1 MSDNQNIKE
10 ILVAKAK
17 ALVPLIASRAADVAA
32 QRRPDDAVMQAL
44 ADAGIISMFVPK
56 RWGGAEAPLSTMM
69 EVVEIISSACP
80 STGWIASFY
89 ISHNIYVSKFPLKTQ
104 EECFGGKG
112 YVQMPAAT
120 APDMVATKVDGGW
133 EVSGRASWGSGICHA
148 DVVMM
153 SGMAPDGP
161 RGFIMPV
168 EQVAMHDVWRF
179 AGMAGTGS
187 NDYQADKIF
196 VPDHY
201 SLPSIEMHAG
211 RTEGSSHHENPL
223 FHIPFLMSAY
233 CTILPVLTGSLRG
246 GYEAFAEILSKRVRN
261 FTGTVVKEQPVA
273 HVNLGE
279 FSIATDAAGRLAR
292 DLCGW
297 IEERMGGED
306 FTQQDRLY
314 AKGQTAF
321 ISKICRDTMNAMMA
335 ASGAS
340 SFHEDQPL
348 QRYWRDLNTV
358 STHTFWDWDV
368 TREMTGRMKLGLPV
382 MHPLV

>member
-1 MSDNQNIKE
+1 MSDNHTIKDE
-10 ILVAKAK
+10 LVAKAK
-17 ALVPLIASRAADVAA
+17 ALAPAIAARAADVAA
-32 QRRPDDAVMQAL
+32 QRKPADESIQEL
-44 ADAGIISMFVPK
+44 IDAGIIQMFVPK

-69 EVVEIISSACP
+69 EVVEIISAVCP
-80 STGWIASFY
+80 STGWIAAFY
-89 ISHNIYVSKFPLKTQ
+89 ISHNIYISKFPLKTQ
-104 EECFGGKG
+104 EELFGGKG
-112 YVQMPAAT
+112 YVLMPAAT
-120 APDMVATKVDGGW
+120 APNMVATKVDGGW
-133 EVSGRASWGSGICHA
+133 EVSGRASWGSGIMQA

-153 SGMAPDGP
+153 SGMTAEGP

-168 EQVAMHDVWRF
+168 EDVTVHDVWHF
-179 AGMAGTGS
+179 TGMAGTGS
-187 NDYQADKIF
+187 NDYQADKVF

-201 SLPSIEMHAG
+201 SLPSVEMHAG
-211 RTEGSSHHENPL
+211 RTEGSSHHDNPL

-233 CTILPVLTGSLRG
+233 CTILPVLTGTLRG
-246 GYEAFAEILSKRVRN
+246 GYDAYADITAKRVRN
-261 FTGTVVKEQPVA
+261 FTGAVVKEQPVA
-273 HVNLGE
+273 HVHLGE
-279 FSIATDAAGRLAR
+279 YSIATDAVGRLAR
-292 DLCGW
+292 DVYRW

-306 FTQQDRLY
+306 FSQADRLY

-321 ISKICRDTMNAMMA
+321 VSKTCRDTMNAMMA

-340 SFHEDQPL
+340 SFHEAQPL